1 MQSYAILC
9 QQPGLV
15 LKYMRSELKR
25 LAVSSIHGK
34 PRLGARIALPINP
47 DTPDIVLSALKTVV
61 KRKVISAS
69 TIIAIEVANSCTERR
84 LSSIRK
90 NRRHLKSIEPHGERI
105 DDSAML

>member
-25 LAVSSIHGK
+25 LAVSAIHGK
-34 PRLGARIALPINP
+34 PRLGVGIALPINP
-47 DTPDIVLSALKTVV
+47 DTPYIVLSTLKTVV
-61 KRKVISAS
+61 KCKAVPVS
-69 TIIAIEVANSCTERR
+69 TIIAIEIAYSCTERR

-90 NRRHLKSIEPHGERI
+90 NRRHLKSIKPHGERI

>member
-1 MQSYAILC
+1 MQPHAIRH

-47 DTPDIVLSALKTVV
+47 DTPNIVIGTLETVI
-61 KRKVISAS
+61 KREAVSAS
-69 TIIAIEVANSCTERR
+69 TIIVIEIAYGGTKHR
-84 LSSIRK
+84 LGSIRK
-90 NRRHLKSIEPHGERI
+90 DRRHLKSIKPHGERI